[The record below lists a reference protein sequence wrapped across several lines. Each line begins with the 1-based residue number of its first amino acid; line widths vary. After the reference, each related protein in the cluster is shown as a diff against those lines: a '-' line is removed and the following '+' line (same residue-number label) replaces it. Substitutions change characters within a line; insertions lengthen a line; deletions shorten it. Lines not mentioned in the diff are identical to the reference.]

1 MEKVVVL
8 RNVRGL
14 LKKGDILVSEGFGKN
29 FKMEYAKENKE
40 FTETKRVEVD
50 YFSVCENIPVLF
62 DFTIDEEEYESLEDY
77 LFKTNYKVVRSEEEI
92 KERALYYK
100 EQAILAETSGE
111 AKGAKEAMIVYNN
124 LLWLID
130 WLTGKTELI

>member
-29 FKMEYAKENKE
+29 FKMEYVKENKE

-50 YFSVCENIPVLF
+50 YFSVCENIPELF
-62 DFTIDEEEYESLEDY
+62 DFTVDEEEYESLEDY

-111 AKGAKEAMIVYNN
+111 SKGAKEAMIVYNN

>member
-1 MEKVVVL
+1 
-8 RNVRGL
+8 
-14 LKKGDILVSEGFGKN
+14 
-29 FKMEYAKENKE
+29 MEYVKKNKE
-40 FTETKRVEVD
+40 YTETKKVEVD
-50 YFSVCENIPVLF
+50 YFSVCENIPELF
-62 DFTIDEEEYESLEDY
+62 DFTVDEEEYGSLDDY

-111 AKGAKEAMIVYNN
+111 AKGAKEAMVVYNN